1 MKMKRF
7 LLIFLAHF
15 QGYFSVWK
23 FSLLQYQSKRL
34 PKILVKQSLSFL
46 VQPSTE
52 VFDRP
57 DSDKAK
63 TMQVRFTPGPNWSFG
78 TKITGYELAQSTW
91 SILSKLILRV
101 IWWQWLGNSMGFD
114 LILMMTDTLTRSMIV
129 SSSSISAFLTQLMIV
144 GLNVILRNRKV
155 TECCHSHQIK
165 FSISVKCFQMEGV
178 LRNLIF
184 QHTRY
189 LSSFLTPTHI

>member
-1 MKMKRF
+1 M
-7 LLIFLAHF
+7 
-15 QGYFSVWK
+15 
-23 FSLLQYQSKRL
+23 
-34 PKILVKQSLSFL
+34 LVKQSLSFL
-46 VQPSTE
+46 VQLNTE
-52 VFDRP
+52 VFDRQ

-63 TMQVRFTPGPNWSFG
+63 TMQVRFSPGPNWSFG
-78 TKITGYELAQSTW
+78 NKIAGYDSYELAQSTW
-91 SILSKLILRV
+91 AISSKPILRV